1 MPTESAKMF
10 PVGNGAGEDTSVKG
24 GKRTRTGV
32 AHRSRS
38 DSGDYYDSYNNIC
51 WIIRWCRDWNIYRY
65 K

>member
-1 MPTESAKMF
+1 MPTEQAKIF

-38 DSGDYYDSYNNIC
+38 GGLKVSCETDNM
-51 WIIRWCRDWNIYRY
+51 
-65 K
+65 